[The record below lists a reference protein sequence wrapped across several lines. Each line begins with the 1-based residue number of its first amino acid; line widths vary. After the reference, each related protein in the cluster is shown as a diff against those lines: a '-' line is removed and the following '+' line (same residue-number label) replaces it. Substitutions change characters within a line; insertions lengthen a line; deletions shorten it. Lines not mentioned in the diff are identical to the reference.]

1 MKKNHSRKHDSN
13 RSKHTQHTY
22 KHLNENQNNINI
34 DQAWNN
40 MGNMNNM
47 NKGDEELLPSQ
58 YGYGKMNKLRRA
70 FPSLPSI
77 FQDFSLKL
85 EIG

>member
-1 MKKNHSRKHDSN
+1 MNIMNKK
-13 RSKHTQHTY
+13 
-22 KHLNENQNNINI
+22 
-34 DQAWNN
+34 
-40 MGNMNNM
+40 
-47 NKGDEELLPSQ
+47 NKGDEELLPPK

-77 FQDFSLKL
+77 LQDFSLKL